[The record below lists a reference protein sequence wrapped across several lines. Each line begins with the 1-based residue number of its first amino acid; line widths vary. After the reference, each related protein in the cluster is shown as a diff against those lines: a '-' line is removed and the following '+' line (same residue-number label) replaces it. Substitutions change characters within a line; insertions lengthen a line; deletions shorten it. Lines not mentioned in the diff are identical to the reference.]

1 MILFNTKLIESN
13 YQKLVLY
20 SRTKGVKQKYLLY
33 ISSIGSG
40 SQVSAIYNVQIYSCS
55 RTHNRELMLHCS
67 TLIHLEDRYMSTMSF
82 NTVSRWSLSV
92 LSVSPVLVTVYHSA
106 HPTRA

>member
-40 SQVSAIYNVQIYSCS
+40 SQVSAIY
-55 RTHNRELMLHCS
+55 S
-67 TLIHLEDRYMSTMSF
+67 T
-82 NTVSRWSLSV
+82 V
-92 LSVSPVLVTVYHSA
+92 
-106 HPTRA
+106 